1 LDWVKWPEL
10 GRAKSREI
18 GSTNQGDLLN
28 DLQRHYRMNF
38 PHRITFRLASSVR
51 MVRGRVCN
59 VIECF
64 ASDRDYVRLANFE
77 LLGRFETEREC
88 ATIFC
93 FRRFRARE
101 WAACCSRCFRA

>member
-1 LDWVKWPEL
+1 V
-10 GRAKSREI
+10 EI

-28 DLQRHYRMNF
+28 DLQRHCRMNF

-64 ASDRDYVRLANFE
+64 ASDAITCGSPILSFFDVLRLKGNAPLFFVFAVFGRANGQHAVRVVSARDM
-77 LLGRFETEREC
+77 
-88 ATIFC
+88 
-93 FRRFRARE
+93 RA
-101 WAACCSRCFRA
+101 SNMSISGLN